1 MNQLAID
8 FTRARRTDPHTSH
21 EAAARVSQFAHGH
34 YAAILN
40 ALRKRDGQTIW
51 DLEANGVLDH
61 VEAARRI
68 SELERQGK
76 VCWQGERKSP
86 SGRNC
91 RVWWVV

>member
-21 EAAARVSQFAHGH
+21 EAAARVDEFANQH
-34 YAAILN
+34 YAAILD
-40 ALRKRDGQTIW
+40 ALRKQDGQTVW
-51 DLEANGVLDH
+51 DLEINGAIGH
-61 VEAARRI
+61 HEAGKRMK
-68 SELERQGK
+68 ELEKRGK
-76 VCWQGERKSP
+76 VYWQGERKSP